1 MSEPVDTIV
10 KRQQFLKGKRSA
22 LMPFWQEI
30 AENFHPT
37 RAQFTRQFYLSEQ
50 FADRLLTSYP
60 LLVGR
65 DLANGVGGILRPRD
79 QDWFECRVDNY
90 DALSN
95 RARAWLQWASKVQRR
110 AMYDRLSQF
119 QRATKVAD
127 WDYVHFGNAI
137 ITRDTDMKEKALLY
151 RAWHPRD
158 VVWCERYNG
167 TIGEIYREWTPTGG
181 ELVKVFGEKALD
193 PQVVR
198 KAKDDPHLE
207 IPCLHCVMP
216 GEDYDRLPK
225 TTEGEKNRKSR
236 TAWVSIFLDVANR
249 HVIQELGSHS
259 KIYTIPRWQ
268 LVTESQYAYSM
279 AAVCG
284 LPDARLLQA
293 MTLTILEA
301 GEMSVRPP
309 LLATREAVRSDLA
322 IYSGGVTW
330 LDAEYDERLGEA
342 LRPMTIDKSGLP
354 VGKELMADARNM
366 LSEAFFINKLTLPPP
381 TREMTAYEV
390 GERVQEWIRQ
400 ALPLFEPIESEY
412 NDPLLDDTFEA
423 LMRVGAFGAHMD
435 IPRELRSMSVRF
447 RLESPLHQAT
457 ERKKGALLLQAGQLI
472 SEAVQLDPACAAQ
485 VNAVDAVRDALD
497 GIGVPAAWMRGE
509 KEAAQLADQ
518 QAKQKQALM
527 QTQQV
532 QNAGNAAKALGDAA
546 QTLGGNAGP

>member
-22 LMPFWQEI
+22 LMPFLQEI

-90 DALSN
+90 DALST
-95 RARAWLQWASKVQRR
+95 RARAWLQWATKVQRR

-127 WDYVHFGNAI
+127 WDYVMFGNAI
-137 ITRDTDMKEKALLY
+137 LTRDTDMREKALLY

-158 VVWCERYNG
+158 VVWAERYNG
-167 TIGEIYREWTPTGG
+167 TIGEKYREWTPTAA
-181 ELVKVFGEKALD
+181 ELCRLYPKTVH
-193 PQVVR
+193 PQVKQNAVDNPHMEVR
-198 KAKDDPHLE
+198 
-207 IPCLHCVMP
+207 CLHAMMP
-216 GEDYDRLPK
+216 GEDYDLIPHTNEGGRTGKRLPW
-225 TTEGEKNRKSR
+225 
-236 TAWVSIFLDVANR
+236 ASIYIDVENST
-249 HVIQELGSHS
+249 VLEEMGSHS
-259 KIYTIPRWQ
+259 AIYTIPRWQ
-268 LVTESQYAYSM
+268 LVTESQYGYSM

-301 GEMSVRPP
+301 GEMSTRPP
-309 LLATREAVRSDLA
+309 LIATREAVRSDLA

-342 LRPMTIDKSGLP
+342 LRPLMIDKSGLP

-366 LSEAFFINKLTLPPP
+366 LAEAFFINKLTLPPP
-381 TREMTAYEV
+381 TRDMTAYEV

-412 NDPLLDDTFEA
+412 NDPMLDDTFEA
-423 LMRVGAFGAHMD
+423 LMRVGAFGAYQD
-435 IPRELRSMSVRF
+435 IPAELRRMSVRF

-457 ERKKGALLLQAGQLI
+457 ERKKGALLLQAGQMTG
-472 SEAVQLDPACAAQ
+472 EAAQLDPACAVQ
-485 VNAVDAVRDALD
+485 VDAVVALRDALD

-509 KEAAQLADQ
+509 KEAAAMA
-518 QAKQKQALM
+518 QAKAQEQATALR
-527 QTQQV
+527 TQQV

-546 QTLGGNAGP
+546 QTMGGNAGP